1 MLETVKNWYEEIK
14 EVSTEA
20 SNWGV
25 ETIELEKVELD
36 VNLIPDVIQDRLSE
50 QLSISYYYYSYIDI
64 YDIVYSLPLS
74 DKNQYVLGLLDED
87 TLIAFTELKIESVE
101 KSDD

>member
-14 EVSTEA
+14 EVSTDA

-36 VNLIPDVIQDRLSE
+36 INLLPEGIQDGLPKE
-50 QLSISYYYYSYIDI
+50 LLISYYYYSYMDV
-64 YDIVYSLPLS
+64 YDIVYSLPLR

>member
-1 MLETVKNWYEEIK
+1 MLETVKNWYEEVK
-14 EVSTEA
+14 ELPTDE

-36 VNLIPDVIQDRLSE
+36 ISLIPEGVQDRLSE
-50 QLSISYYYYSYIDI
+50 QLSISYYYYSYMDI

-87 TLIAFTELKIESVE
+87 ILVASTELKIESVG
-101 KSDD
+101 KLDD

>member
-14 EVSTEA
+14 EVSTEE

-36 VNLIPDVIQDRLSE
+36 INLLPEGIQDGLPSNEAFTILYRYTIDMSYRYWNLGYVKINKD
-50 QLSISYYYYSYIDI
+50 QLIFG
-64 YDIVYSLPLS
+64 IVYFL
-74 DKNQYVLGLLDED
+74 
-87 TLIAFTELKIESVE
+87 
-101 KSDD
+101 